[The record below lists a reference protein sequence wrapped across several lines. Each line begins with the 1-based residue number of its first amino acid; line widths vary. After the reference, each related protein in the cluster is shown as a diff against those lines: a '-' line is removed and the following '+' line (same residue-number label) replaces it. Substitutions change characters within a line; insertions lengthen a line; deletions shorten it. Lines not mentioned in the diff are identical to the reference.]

1 MSSSD
6 ELLTVESFLFICKKI
21 DLSIEEM
28 DLLDIGGC
36 LDLMQEWIDQM
47 KDQDNKKSSTN
58 TNKRRASQA
67 DFDRF

>member
-6 ELLTVESFLFICKKI
+6 EILTVETFLFICKKI

-28 DLLDIGGC
+28 DFMDIGGC
-36 LDLMQEWIDQM
+36 LDLMQEWVDQM
-47 KDQDNKKSSTN
+47 KDQDSKKDN
-58 TNKRRASQA
+58 TIKRKASQA